1 MFWADVRVS
10 GAGAVPLVSQRR
22 AQWRVNCD
30 HCAVAVNTPLS
41 SASGARRRAE
51 RYTAAHSPFHSS
63 SQGRPPLSPFLT
75 IIHTCL
81 AKLRPTFLLNG
92 SLRTRTKSCKLIKYR
107 WDWSVPQLKVDWTS
121 FLQRPKKCNCAW
133 WKEKQIMLSCWFSIF
148 YLKVMKCS
156 FLFYLYVLTDC
167 FFVIFQLEMWPEIC
181 WEETKINY
189 CPSLQNLL

>member
-1 MFWADVRVS
+1 MFVLA
-10 GAGAVPLVSQRR
+10 AQAVPLVSQRR

-51 RYTAAHSPFHSS
+51 RYTAAHSPFHSARS
-63 SQGRPPLSPFLT
+63 VESRTPTTFPLPDNN
-75 IIHTCL
+75 TCL

-148 YLKVMKCS
+148 YL
-156 FLFYLYVLTDC
+156 
-167 FFVIFQLEMWPEIC
+167 
-181 WEETKINY
+181 
-189 CPSLQNLL
+189 